1 MEIEKFRR
9 GKKQEKIEFINEGL
23 TIEHVLP
30 QKWYEHWPL
39 EGNLIPQNEFDI
51 AVHAVMTEEDPHG
64 YYHKIVKRNNKLHSL
79 GNLTLLTTSLNPSV
93 SNSSFDTKQKELAKQ
108 STLLLNTYFI
118 DFENWDESTI
128 EKRTE
133 LLIDVIIK
141 IWKY

>member
-1 MEIEKFRR
+1 LEIEKFRR
-9 GKKQEKIEFINEGL
+9 GKKQEKIEFVNEGL

-30 QKWYEHWPL
+30 QKWFEHWPL
-39 EGNLIPQNEFDI
+39 EDSLIPQNEFEI
-51 AVHAVMTEEDPHG
+51 AVHAVMTEEDSNG
-64 YYHKIVKRNNKLHSL
+64 YYHKIKNRNNKLHSL

-93 SNSSFDTKQKELAKQ
+93 SNSSFDIKQKELAKQ

-118 DFENWDESTI
+118 DFDAWDENSI

-133 LLIDVIIK
+133 LLIDDIIK